1 MNYDNLIE
9 ELSYCNDELT
19 QEEIN
24 RRTIAKRIALVAEAA
39 NLEYQL
45 PDVEALLLQI
55 AILVLSQ
62 GAIQDVLPVIVSRTK
77 IVLLIAIAK
86 SVEAKSETIDALYN
100 FINDNFPDNMK
111 EQILQAVKSEIPGI
125 FS

>member
-77 IVLLIAIAK
+77 IVLLIAIAR

>member
-9 ELSYCNDELT
+9 EFNYYNDELT

-62 GAIQDVLPVIVSRTK
+62 DAIQDVLPVIVSRTK
-77 IVLLIAIAK
+77 IVLLIAIAR

>member
-62 GAIQDVLPVIVSRTK
+62 DAIQDVLPVIVSRTK
-77 IVLLIAIAK
+77 IVLLIAIAR